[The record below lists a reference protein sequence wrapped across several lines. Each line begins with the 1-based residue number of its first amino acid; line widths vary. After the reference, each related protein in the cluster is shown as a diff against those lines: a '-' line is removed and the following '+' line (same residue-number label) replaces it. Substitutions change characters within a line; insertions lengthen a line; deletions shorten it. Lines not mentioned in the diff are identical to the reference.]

1 MEKRYKVRNA
11 RILLTLSGTVMQKD
25 GLEWRI
31 EMSNDSIPKDPVM
44 LLSYVNTQLRDF
56 YPDIEEM
63 CKSLDIDREE
73 LENKLAAIDYKY
85 DGSMNKFV

>member
-1 MEKRYKVRNA
+1 
-11 RILLTLSGTVMQKD
+11 MQKD

-31 EMSNDSIPKDPVM
+31 EMSNGSIPKDP
-44 LLSYVNTQLRDF
+44 VNTQLRDF

>member
-1 MEKRYKVRNA
+1 
-11 RILLTLSGTVMQKD
+11 MQKD

>member
-1 MEKRYKVRNA
+1 
-11 RILLTLSGTVMQKD
+11 MQKD
-25 GLEWRI
+25 GIEWRI
-31 EMSNDSIPKDPVM
+31 EMSNGSIPKDPVM

-73 LENKLAAIDYKY
+73 LENYKY

>member
-1 MEKRYKVRNA
+1 M
-11 RILLTLSGTVMQKD
+11 
-25 GLEWRI
+25 
-31 EMSNDSIPKDPVM
+31 
-44 LLSYVNTQLRDF
+44 NTQLRDF